1 MESKEVSH
9 VLKCCKRLSFT
20 HRGGAMSE
28 VAERVTVGDIGFFG
42 GRSAVRAS
50 HRYLAIDVKKP

>member
-1 MESKEVSH
+1 MAKQ
-9 VLKCCKRLSFT
+9 KPKQRLSFT

-50 HRYLAIDVKKP
+50 HRYLAIDVKKQ